1 MFEIVSFK
9 YINFAGQ
16 HSTTIRKVDK
26 DFARKLDLNDIKF
39 AVKFREIHKKLE
51 NILLASVF
59 LVMKIEKTPNLRF
72 KKFF

>member
-1 MFEIVSFK
+1 MSEIVSFK
-9 YINFAGQ
+9 YINFAEY
-16 HSTTIRKVDK
+16 HSTTIRKVGK

-39 AVKFREIHKKLE
+39 PVKFSEIHKKLE

-59 LVMKIEKTPNLRF
+59 LVMKIGKNPNLRF

>member
-1 MFEIVSFK
+1 MSEIVSFK
-9 YINFAGQ
+9 YINFAEY

-26 DFARKLDLNDIKF
+26 DFARKIDLNDIKF
-39 AVKFREIHKKLE
+39 PVKFSEIHKKLE

-59 LVMKIEKTPNLRF
+59 LVMKIGKNPNLRF